1 MSIFEDP
8 TFRSAREALA
18 DATSIVFFTG
28 AGLGAES
35 GIPTFRGAGGLW
47 EGFRAEELASPDGF
61 ARHPEKV
68 WEWYQWR
75 RDAIAAAEPHDGH
88 RAIARRLA
96 RRSSDSIVTQN
107 VDGLHARAAESEGH
121 DVDRIIELHG
131 NIWRTHCHRCRQESA
146 AVERFNGDVPR
157 CECGGSLRPGVVW
170 FGESLPAD
178 AWQRADRA
186 IEGATAMV
194 VVGTSGVVEPAASLA
209 RHAIGRGA
217 AVVEVN
223 PDPVLAGALALA
235 GPAAELLPP
244 LLGPDDGV

>member
-1 MSIFEDP
+1 M
-8 TFRSAREALA
+8 
-18 DATSIVFFTG
+18 
-28 AGLGAES
+28 
-35 GIPTFRGAGGLW
+35 
-47 EGFRAEELASPDGF
+47 
-61 ARHPEKV
+61 
-68 WEWYQWR
+68 
-75 RDAIAAAEPHDGH
+75 
-88 RAIARRLA
+88 
-96 RRSSDSIVTQN
+96 
-107 VDGLHARAAESEGH
+107 
-121 DVDRIIELHG
+121 
-131 NIWRTHCHRCRQESA
+131 
-146 AVERFNGDVPR
+146 
-157 CECGGSLRPGVVW
+157 VW